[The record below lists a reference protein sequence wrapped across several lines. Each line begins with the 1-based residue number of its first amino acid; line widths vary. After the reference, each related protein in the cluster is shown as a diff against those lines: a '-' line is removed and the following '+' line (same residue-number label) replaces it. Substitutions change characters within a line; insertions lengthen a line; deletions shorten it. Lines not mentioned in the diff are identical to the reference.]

1 MKGDTMPKSKQ
12 LAYLSIAISLA
23 TLALIA
29 VNFWVQ
35 G

>member
-1 MKGDTMPKSKQ
+1 MKGDSMPKSKQ

-29 VNFWVQ
+29 INFLVQ